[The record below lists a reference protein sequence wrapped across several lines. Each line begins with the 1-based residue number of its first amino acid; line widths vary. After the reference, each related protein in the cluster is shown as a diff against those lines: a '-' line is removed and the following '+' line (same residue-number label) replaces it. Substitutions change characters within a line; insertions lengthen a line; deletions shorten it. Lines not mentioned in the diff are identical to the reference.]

1 MKAGAVMGPGLPV
14 EGGPGIA
21 WTSLERSPAGAV
33 ASRRS
38 DLLRALPQAP
48 KANLGSPFAK

>member
-1 MKAGAVMGPGLPV
+1 MGPGLPV